1 MVYYIYSEIKR
12 TLKERS
18 ALIFLLGIIA
28 ASVLANLSII
38 VFRDVIYGTND
49 GTYAYNIIMFA
60 GGFFWLPYYFMIF
73 VADMVFGKTY
83 PDPYLRN
90 RANLKLRRYQMFLG
104 KLISEFILVILYSFA
119 ALLIFL
125 GISFVFQMSAGPME
139 MSIVKDFVE
148 NLFWAVPLFIA
159 GVSIGNMFLFM
170 FYDKRKA
177 FAAYFIFTI
186 VIERIIMIL
195 GAEPFSV
202 FICKWIKDHVLIT
215 PRFTELQ
222 FFATRDIPK
231 TMILSAIYI
240 VITAITGCICFLKKD
255 TAFRTGKGAAKEQKG

>member
-18 ALIFLLGIIA
+18 ALIFLLGIVA

-73 VADMVFGKTY
+73 LADMVFGKTY

-104 KLISEFILVILYSFA
+104 KLISEFILLIFYSFA
-119 ALLIFL
+119 ALVIFL
-125 GISFVFQMSAGPME
+125 GVSFVFQMGAGPME
-139 MSIVKDFVE
+139 MSIVKDFTE
-148 NLFWAVPLFIA
+148 NLFWAVPLFMA
-159 GVSIGNMFLFM
+159 GVSMGNMFLFM

-177 FAAYFIFTI
+177 YAAYFILTI

-195 GAEPFSV
+195 GAQPFSV
-202 FICKWIKDHVLIT
+202 PVCKWIKDHVLIT

-231 TMILSAIYI
+231 TLILSMIYI
-240 VITAITGCICFLKKD
+240 AVTAVAGCYCFLKKD
-255 TAFRTGKGAAKEQKG
+255 TALRTGKKG